1 MVSFEIFVKAMPSS
15 LLELKVLPSFCFT
28 FKIPDDVTASKSII
42 TLITLKKI
50 QSNRTCPICRGDA
63 ASFFNGMPGGNAS
76 PPLTASTASN

>member
-1 MVSFEIFVKAMPSS
+1 MSGIICD
-15 LLELKVLPSFCFT
+15 LPKKSGGS
-28 FKIPDDVTASKSII
+28 PDDFRQDNIAGSHGNY
-42 TLITLKKI
+42 LINFFSPFL